1 MRGNLPMFARFKKPF
16 SSRYDESA
24 FRPSLTV
31 AECFELA
38 NAETYTRSHGFLH
51 NRAHRFFSAE
61 NRISLVA
68 DLLAKRFGLTEFQ
81 YIGCGDNAVVVRYA
95 ECQALRFRAPALEED
110 VNTQR
115 VLKSPFIC
123 PIWREIDFH
132 GARLN
137 FVPHVPSLAVALTRG
152 VISPEVAERYMFLLL
167 WAGFENEPPLWFYDY
182 KHFAFKFE
190 QVGLLPDGTPIIIDQ
205 GSVILQSDTPKSR
218 LERLAE
224 DKRRCR
230 HPISLTTSWDRSWR
244 DDGGQPKIDKLPKP
258 DDRMMS
264 S

>member
-1 MRGNLPMFARFKKPF
+1 MFARFKKLF
-16 SSRYDESA
+16 SSHSDQSA

-38 NAETYTRSHGFLH
+38 NAETYTRSHGFIH
-51 NRAHRFFSAE
+51 NRAHRFFSTE
-61 NRISLVA
+61 NRISMVA
-68 DLLAKRFGLTEFQ
+68 DLLADQFGLAEFQ
-81 YIGCGDNAVVVRYA
+81 YIGCGDNAVVVRYD
-95 ECQALRFRAPALEED
+95 ECQALRFRAPALEEE

-137 FVPHVPSLAVALTRG
+137 FVPHVPSLAVALSRG
-152 VISPEVAERYMFLLL
+152 VVSPEVAEEYMFVLLR
-167 WAGFENEPPLWFYDY
+167 AGFENEPPLWFYDY

-190 QVGLLPDGTPIIIDQ
+190 QVGLLRDGTPIIIDQ

-218 LERLAE
+218 LARLAE
-224 DKRRCR
+224 DKRRCLQ
-230 HPISLTTSWDRSWR
+230 PTSLTGLWDRSWR
-244 DDGGQPKIDKLPKP
+244 DDGGQLKIDKLPKP
-258 DDRMMS
+258 HHRIMS